1 MSDIPLLTKNMD
13 MTLEFF
19 FSQKTSLFVISDC
32 HYNHFKAQVFH
43 YAPLLTTIDP
53 SDLNK
58 SNRFIPSPLSIPL
71 RTLRLPQIEF

>member
-32 HYNHFKAQVFH
+32 HYNHLRRKYFTM
-43 YAPLLTTIDP
+43 PLY
-53 SDLNK
+53 
-58 SNRFIPSPLSIPL
+58 
-71 RTLRLPQIEF
+71 